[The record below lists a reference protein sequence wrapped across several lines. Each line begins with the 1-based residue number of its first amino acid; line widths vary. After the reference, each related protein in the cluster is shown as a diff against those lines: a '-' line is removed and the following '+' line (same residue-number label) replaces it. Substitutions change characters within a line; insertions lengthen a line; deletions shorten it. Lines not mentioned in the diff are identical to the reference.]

1 MRKLTVT
8 IVTWGLASGLLA
20 VPLWAQPVEEAHGAS
35 GGVNPFAGDFGNA
48 LWTLLVFLLLLFV
61 LGKYA
66 WGPILAGLQGREQYI
81 RESLEEAKHHREQ
94 SEARLK
100 EYEEKL
106 AGARDEVEA
115 MITEARRDAA
125 VLRQREE
132 ARAKEEAE
140 KMLERARREIGI
152 AKETAVQDLYRQ
164 ATRLSVAAA
173 SRILDREIEPKDHER
188 LIAESIASIEPD
200 GKREVH

>member
-35 GGVNPFAGDFGNA
+35 GGANPFAGDFGNV

-81 RESLEEAKHHREQ
+81 RDSLEEARQ
-94 SEARLK
+94 NRLASEARLA
-100 EYEEKL
+100 EYETRL

-115 MITEARRDAA
+115 MISEARRDAQ

-152 AKETAVQDLYRQ
+152 AKETAVQELYQQ

-173 SRILDREIEPKDHER
+173 SRILDREIGPQDHER
-188 LIAESIASIEPD
+188 LIAESIAALEPG
-200 GKREVH
+200 GKPEVH